1 MNPPRADLIA
11 AAWSASSWQFPDG
24 YTADDFEAETTDW
37 EFWPVVVCGEMAGAI
52 MVLNHLMHVCI
63 KPEYFKRWATPG
75 LYRRVL
81 KHWRKC
87 GRLETKVHVDHVAGR
102 AFVERFGFRLV
113 GCQGLTQI
121 YELR

>member
-1 MNPPRADLIA
+1 MTAIR
-11 AAWSASSWQFPDG
+11 AAWDAVSWQFPDG
-24 YTADDFEAETTDW
+24 YGYDDFVGDTTDW